1 MVVPLAVRIIV
12 AAVGVLLIWTAAR
25 SMIGTVIVPRPVGSW
40 LTRWVDKIVSFGY
53 SVGAKAI
60 KDHKRRD
67 RLMAGQAA
75 VILLMQL
82 VAWLGI
88 FFIGYSLL
96 LWPFITPIT
105 TAFTTAGPAL
115 FEIGS
120 ERVSGAAERVI
131 LDIAALTGI
140 ITVTLQIAYLP
151 TLYSAFNRRETEVA
165 LLNARAGVPSWGPEL
180 LARTHYALG
189 SGMSTIDTLPDLYAA
204 WERWAADVA
213 ESHTTY
219 LPLVRFRSPK
229 PMSSWVTG
237 LLSVLDSAALFL
249 ALSPKRAPVVP
260 ARLCLR
266 SGFICFSDVARAMSL
281 DVPAEP
287 DPSAGISVTYEEFV
301 DAVARMEKVDFPI
314 DRKPEEAWPDFVGWR
329 VNYEQAAYAIAYAL
343 DVVPALWSGPRPH
356 ARPQIAPIRPPEGR
370 PPDGKRTDRKPTHAR
385 PTEGRQADGKPT
397 EGKPA
402 EGRQA
407 HGKPTEGKPAK

>member
-1 MVVPLAVRIIV
+1 MVVPIAVRAIA

-53 SVGAKAI
+53 GVAAKVV

-75 VILLMQL
+75 IILLMQL
-82 VAWLGI
+82 VAWLLI
-88 FFIGYSLL
+88 FFIGFSLL
-96 LWPFITPIT
+96 LWPFVSNVTI
-105 TAFTTAGPAL
+105 AFTTAGPAM
-115 FEIGS
+115 FEIGWQPFG
-120 ERVSGAAERVI
+120 GAAPRTI
-131 LDIAALTGI
+131 LDIASLTGI

-151 TLYSAFNRRETEVA
+151 TLYSAYNRRETEVA

-229 PMSSWVTG
+229 PMSSWVTA

-249 ALSPKRAPVVP
+249 VLCPKQAPVVA

-266 SGFICFSDVARAMSL
+266 SGFICFGDVARAMGL
-281 DVPAEP
+281 EVPAEP
-287 DPSAGISVTYEEFV
+287 DPSAGISVTYEQFL
-301 DAVARMEKVDFPI
+301 DAVTRMEKVNFPI

-329 VNYEQAAYAIAYAL
+329 VNYEQAAFAVAYAL
-343 DVVPALWSGPRPH
+343 DVVPAMWSGPRPH
-356 ARPQIAPIRPPEGR
+356 PRPEIPPIRPPEGK
-370 PPDGKRTDRKPTHAR
+370 PPDGKEA
-385 PTEGRQADGKPT
+385 EGKEAEGKESEGKESEGKT
-397 EGKPA
+397 ANGKPA
-402 EGRQA
+402 DSA
-407 HGKPTEGKPAK
+407 PADSKPTDSKPAL